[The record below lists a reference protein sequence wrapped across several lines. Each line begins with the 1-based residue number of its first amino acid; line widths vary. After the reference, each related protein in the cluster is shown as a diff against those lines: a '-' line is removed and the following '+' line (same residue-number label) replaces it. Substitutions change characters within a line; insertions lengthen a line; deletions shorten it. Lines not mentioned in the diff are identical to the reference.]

1 MTETARRENALVE
14 LFRIPIFR
22 RMWAA
27 ITLSSLGD
35 WLGLLANTALAQQ
48 LTSAHSLQLQG
59 AAISGVLLVRLAPD
73 LIFGAVAAAIA
84 DKFDRRKIV
93 IAGEVTA
100 ALLYGSIA
108 IGYNLLWLYIA
119 QFVIEAVGLFTQPA
133 KQAIWIAIPPKRLLA
148 TGTQLSLVS
157 VYGTVPVASAIF
169 ALLSSANRVLFG
181 SNADH
186 PGHVNPAIIIALAF
200 DSVTFLVSAATVF
213 LSRHQIV
220 ARPGDQER
228 GQTIFTLL
236 REGVSFVRHHP
247 LIRGLYV
254 GIIGAFAGGGLTV
267 GVAQLWVLTLSAGA
281 AGYSIMFG
289 TVFTGLAIGMLVGP
303 HVLPRLSRARIFGLS
318 IGAAGLTLIGAAF
331 IRDFILAVTFAA
343 AIGFFAG
350 MAWIVG
356 YTLIGQEVEDRLR
369 GRIFAFV
376 LSSVRL
382 TLLASIAVGPNVAG
396 AIGTHGIDIG
406 DSRLILSG
414 PGMTLLIA
422 GLLAFLA
429 SWYASSRATPGRTRL
444 RDLARTLVLR
454 TGLARRLDHKGL
466 FITVD
471 GVDAE
476 VTAAYA
482 RLLADAVR
490 ARGLSLT
497 ETAENAP
504 AEGDGIEPETAAL
517 RSAADRS
524 EHVNAVIRPA
534 LVQRQVVIS
543 DRYVLTSLA
552 VHGAGAGADIERI
565 RGVNAWSTG
574 ELQPDLG
581 LVVPSG
587 SPEVRQ
593 ALRDEVGLNPDR
605 YVACSGEVPRQLPA
619 AVLARLNQL
628 IDVRSSLI
636 RTVSVRARTSAEP

>member
-1 MTETARRENALVE
+1 VTETARRENALVE

-48 LTSAHSLQLQG
+48 LTSQHSLQTQG

-73 LIFGAVAAAIA
+73 LVFGAVAAAIA

-93 IAGEVTA
+93 IVGEVAA
-100 ALLYGSIA
+100 ALLYASIA
-108 IGYNLLWLYIA
+108 IGYNLIWLYVA

-133 KQAIWIAIPPKRLLA
+133 KQAIWIAIPPKRLLP

-169 ALLSSANRVLFG
+169 ALLSAANRVFFD
-181 SNADH
+181 SNADQ
-186 PGHVNPAIIIALAF
+186 PGHVNPAILIALAF

-213 LSRHQIV
+213 LSRHLIV
-220 ARPGDQER
+220 ARPGEHER
-228 GQTIFTLL
+228 GQSIFALL

-289 TVFTGLAIGMLVGP
+289 TVFTGLAIGMLAGP
-303 HVLPRLSRARIFGLS
+303 HVLPRLSRARVFGLS
-318 IGAAGLTLIGAAF
+318 IGAAGLTLVGAAF
-331 IRDFILAVTFAA
+331 IRDFILAVVLAA
-343 AIGFFAG
+343 LIGFFAG

-382 TLLASIAVGPNVAG
+382 TLLASIAIGPNLAG
-396 AIGTHGIDIG
+396 AIGTHTIDIG
-406 DSRLILSG
+406 NDSRLILSG

-422 GLLAFLA
+422 GALAFLA
-429 SWYASSRATPGRTRL
+429 SWYASTRATPGRTRL
-444 RDLARTLVLR
+444 RDLARALILR
-454 TGLARRLDHKGL
+454 TGLDRRFDHKGL
-466 FITVD
+466 FLTVD

-482 RLLADAVR
+482 RLLAEAVHD
-490 ARGLSLT
+490 RGLSLT
-497 ETAENAP
+497 ETAEPLP
-504 AEGDGIEPETAAL
+504 AEGDGVEPETAAL

-524 EHVNAVIRPA
+524 ERVNAVVRPA
-534 LVQRQVVIS
+534 LVQRQVVVC

-552 VHGAGAGADIERI
+552 VHGAGAGADVERI
-565 RGVNAWSTG
+565 RGVNAWTTG
-574 ELQPDLG
+574 GLLPDLG
-581 LVVPSG
+581 LVIPSG
-587 SPEVRQ
+587 SDEVRR
-593 ALRDEVGLNPDR
+593 AFWDEVGMNPDR
-605 YVACSGEVPRQLPA
+605 YVPCADEVPEQLPP
-619 AVLARLNQL
+619 AVLARLAQL

-636 RTVSVRARTSAEP
+636 RTVAVRTPR